1 MIGEIVA
8 LVVLL
13 VGIAIFGALAWRL
26 TLHLIGLDPQ
36 EVAMW
41 RTRFRER
48 RTSEARPG
56 TSNALAPVSATPTG
70 LGDRIDRVLTLV
82 EDKPRKRSSS

>member
-8 LVVLL
+8 LLVLL
-13 VGIAIFGALAWRL
+13 VGIAVFGALAWRL

-36 EVAMW
+36 EFAMW

-48 RTSEARPG
+48 RASEPQPG
-56 TSNALAPVSATPTG
+56 TSNAPAPVSAAPTG
-70 LGDRIDRVLTLV
+70 LGDRIDRVLALV
-82 EDKPRKRSSS
+82 EDKPPATGN